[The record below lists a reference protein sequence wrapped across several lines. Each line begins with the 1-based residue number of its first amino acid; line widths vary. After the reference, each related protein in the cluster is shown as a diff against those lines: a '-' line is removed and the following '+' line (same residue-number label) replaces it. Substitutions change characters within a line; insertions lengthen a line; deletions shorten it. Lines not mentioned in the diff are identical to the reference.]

1 MPKLTKLTGQQEKF
15 AREYVRCGI
24 ASKAYRLAYNTSE
37 DTRPETIWSS
47 ASETLA
53 IPKVR
58 QRVDELTEKAAKR
71 AGFTVEAALLELDQV
86 RINSLDD
93 AAWSAA
99 NASIMGKAR
108 VAGLL
113 KDADEGGSK
122 GINVTVNI
130 TGTDVNLL

>member
-1 MPKLTKLTGQQEKF
+1 MAKLTKLTGQQEKF

-24 ASKAYRLAYNTSE
+24 AAKAYRLAYNTSE
-37 DTRPETIWSS
+37 DTRPESIWSS

-58 QRVDELTEKAAKR
+58 QRVDELIEKAAKR
-71 AGFTVEAALLELDQV
+71 AGFTVETALIELDQV
-86 RINSLDD
+86 RVNSLDD
-93 AAWSAA
+93 AAWAAA

-122 GINVTVNI
+122 GISVTVNI